1 MVAPPKQII
10 SHKSVHWYQF
20 IENAWWWILGPWQ
33 RKRLMLKAHFFPKNA
48 PFSPQNKP
56 NTFVLLMPAPNMSKH
71 ISRNRGAT
79 INASQ
84 KTADNKDFLF
94 WDKKAISPRKMV
106 APSKKWYSP
115 KSVN

>member
-1 MVAPPKQII
+1 
-10 SHKSVHWYQF
+10 
-20 IENAWWWILGPWQ
+20 
-33 RKRLMLKAHFFPKNA
+33 
-48 PFSPQNKP
+48 
-56 NTFVLLMPAPNMSKH
+56 MSKH

-94 WDKKAISPRKMV
+94 WDKKAIFPRKMV